1 MINAFQEKIR
11 IMKSGVKM
19 AAICADLGQINLQT
33 LNSTI
38 SSFYKE
44 DVNAKKEFDI
54 IYLSFDKSC
63 KVLATIWKQLQ
74 FSYCLG
80 HETEILSDTKVTKS
94 TKTQ

>member
-19 AAICADLGQINLQT
+19 AAICADLRQINLQT

-38 SSFYKE
+38 SSFYNE

-54 IYLSFDKSC
+54 IYTM
-63 KVLATIWKQLQ
+63 LAFHHLKNPEEMLNK
-74 FSYCLG
+74 G
-80 HETEILSDTKVTKS
+80 A
-94 TKTQ
+94 